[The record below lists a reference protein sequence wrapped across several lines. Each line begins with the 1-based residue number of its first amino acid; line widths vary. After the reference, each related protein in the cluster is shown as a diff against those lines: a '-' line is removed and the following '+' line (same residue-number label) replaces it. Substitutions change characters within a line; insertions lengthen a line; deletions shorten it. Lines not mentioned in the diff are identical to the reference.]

1 MMEITEVVPYTR
13 SVLGLSVKPS
23 GVRGGEGGTYFWCE
37 ANKIVKCSVKFFK
50 DD

>member
-13 SVLGLSVKPS
+13 SVVGFKRETEW
-23 GVRGGEGGTYFWCE
+23 GAGWGTYFWCE